1 MTNESFLS
9 HINNVLTQS
18 ELSRTERRQLEE
30 MLKSLLENYT
40 PEELLQVLL
49 EMIGPMHKTTCQV

>member
-1 MTNESFLS
+1 MKVFLS

>member
-9 HINNVLTQS
+9 HINNVLTHS

>member
-49 EMIGPMHKTTCQV
+49 EMIGPMHKTTYQV